1 MSSRSSY
8 LSMPLGNELSAGVL
22 FQPEQTRAQWRRR
35 QVALHIWLCEELARL
50 EREFA
55 TRGRHLRTQM
65 R

>member
-22 FQPEQTRAQWRRR
+22 FQPEQTRDKWREQQQLLRDR
-35 QVALHIWLCEELARL
+35 LSEELARL